1 MLLRQLFYFFGTIYC
16 RCAYYFPVV
25 IYDFFFELV
34 SISLLCRHNKCMQCY
49 KDLVKIRSLILK
61 RQTVPGKLGHTYRE
75 LSILMQ
81 YLD

>member
-1 MLLRQLFYFFGTIYC
+1 MSKG
-16 RCAYYFPVV
+16 V
-25 IYDFFFELV
+25 IIVHF
-34 SISLLCRHNKCMQCY
+34 RHNKCMQCY

-61 RQTVPGKLGHTYRE
+61 RQTMPGKLGHTYRE

>member
-1 MLLRQLFYFFGTIYC
+1 MGCMNRNQTLHSRNLGQYFLNINHNIF
-16 RCAYYFPVV
+16 AYGVY
-25 IYDFFFELV
+25 
-34 SISLLCRHNKCMQCY
+34 SRHNKCMQCY

-61 RQTVPGKLGHTYRE
+61 RQTMPGKLGHTYRE

>member
-1 MLLRQLFYFFGTIYC
+1 MSKESPQELAFLRYNEIIQSRGVNIVHF
-16 RCAYYFPVV
+16 
-25 IYDFFFELV
+25 
-34 SISLLCRHNKCMQCY
+34 RHNKCMQCY

-61 RQTVPGKLGHTYRE
+61 RQTMPGKLGHTYRE

>member
-1 MLLRQLFYFFGTIYC
+1 MQTNLELAFSATFVILQFMTIF
-16 RCAYYFPVV
+16 RGINVV
-25 IYDFFFELV
+25 NF
-34 SISLLCRHNKCMQCY
+34 RHNKCMQCY

-61 RQTVPGKLGHTYRE
+61 RQTMPGKLGHTYRE

>member
-1 MLLRQLFYFFGTIYC
+1 MQTNLEVAFSATFVILQFMTILVF
-16 RCAYYFPVV
+16 RGINVV
-25 IYDFFFELV
+25 NF
-34 SISLLCRHNKCMQCY
+34 RHNKCMQCY

-61 RQTVPGKLGHTYRE
+61 RQTMPGKLGHTYRE